1 MRRIPVSK
9 FTIIL
14 LVVLVVMIAIMVAL
28 YFYGK
33 KVEKKQAE
41 QQEKIEAA
49 AQQFT
54 MLIIDKKRLRMKD
67 SGLPQYVIDNTP
79 KRMRFA
85 KVPIVKAKIGPKIM
99 SLMCEPSVFDA
110 IPVKKE
116 VKATVSG
123 IYITG
128 VKGIRG
134 QLETPVKKKGFLS
147 RLRGK

>member
-1 MRRIPVSK
+1 MSK
-9 FTIIL
+9 LTIIL
-14 LVVLVVMIAIMVAL
+14 LIILVVMIVALVAL

-33 KVEKKQAE
+33 KVEKQQAE
-41 QQEKIEAA
+41 QQEKIDAA

-54 MLIIDKKRLRMKD
+54 MLIIDKKRVRMKD

-79 KRMRFA
+79 KRMKFA

-99 SLMCEPSVFDA
+99 CLMCDPKIFDL
-110 IPVKKE
+110 IPLKKE

-128 VKGIRG
+128 VRGIRG
-134 QLETPVKKKGFLS
+134 ALETPVKKKGFLS
-147 RLRGK
+147 KLRGK